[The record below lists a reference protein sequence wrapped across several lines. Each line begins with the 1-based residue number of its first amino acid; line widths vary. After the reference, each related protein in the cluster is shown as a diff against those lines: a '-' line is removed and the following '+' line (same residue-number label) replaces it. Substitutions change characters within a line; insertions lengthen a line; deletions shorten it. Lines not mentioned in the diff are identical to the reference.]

1 VRSPRRAAE
10 RPAADR
16 EQVVSAHGGAART
29 AHDFGRVSIHSAA
42 ASRPERAINRPAD
55 EYEREA
61 DRIAAEVTW
70 PADRPPWRTGTGR
83 GPGLPLTRVGPSE
96 PGRAA
101 VPSTVGEVLRSPG
114 QPLDAETRA
123 ILEPRFG
130 HDFSRVRV
138 HADAAAAHSARD
150 MNARA
155 YTVGSHIAFGAGHF
169 APRTPRGQRLL
180 AHELT
185 HVVQQTGS
193 SPTGP
198 AGLDHRIQR
207 APAGEEKGDPAEGA
221 ASVGERVV
229 DVVLGTEDG
238 VLAIQTYTATYLY
251 ELDQWNIPEGTYQAS
266 VTVRGRDV
274 VFDFGEKYTGRLFH
288 FTYRI
293 NKGQE
298 NPATLLKGQK
308 SVVVDVRPT
317 VPVDPS
323 AKPIRC
329 LLPMDNQIVIP
340 QTTASTPLFKPITKK
355 SKWFIGKVPLGF
367 LGWIDVNAEAGL
379 SLAGLLSYG
388 WGPGVLRDIC
398 LFQVVDRDH
407 LGGTARFHFGA
418 ALSPSLNAKG
428 SLKAVASYV
437 GVVDLISVM
446 GHLDASAVGRLS
458 GALDGRIDLWY
469 DRTKNSWEFEF
480 EALLSG
486 AASLKL
492 DATASAAIEML
503 YKEIWSKKWQLLDA
517 DYHIGWTGGVR
528 IGTDVRPHI
537 QFGNIGVLSE
547 EPKGTQPSGPTLPTA
562 TAPDPLA
569 TEAKVDDEPMLAKAI
584 NKNTGPPAVVPGGL
598 TPDDA
603 LPIIWYKPL
612 NIYPKDIA
620 IPRAIRPERLDRDD
634 GPTVVEYGASRRRT
648 GREYIGVGRDDK
660 TGQTNWPLPVA
671 SAKSPGKTFQYVEKT
686 AGDTVKDRLRNT
698 FNDELLAAGHTL
710 AGDGYDLD
718 HVHEKQFGGQ
728 DATANLWPAES
739 SANRRAGGLHDT
751 QLNAYRQTI
760 GNIAGRWF
768 EIVEVRNP

>member
-1 VRSPRRAAE
+1 VDFARISVFGRTAGSRLQASGGEGSDDHDEQEADAVAE
-10 RPAADR
+10 RVVTARDPAPGSFDR
-16 EQVVSAHGGAART
+16 I
-29 AHDFGRVSIHSAA
+29 SIHSAA
-42 ASRPERAINRPAD
+42 
-55 EYEREA
+55 
-61 DRIAAEVTW
+61 
-70 PADRPPWRTGTGR
+70 
-83 GPGLPLTRVGPSE
+83 GPGGALSRSADGSE
-96 PGRAA
+96 RDE

-123 ILEPRFG
+123 LLEPRFG

-138 HADAAAAHSARD
+138 HADAAAADSARD
-150 MNARA
+150 VHARA
-155 YTVGSHIAFGAGHF
+155 YTVGSHIAFGAGQF
-169 APRTPRGQRLL
+169 APRTPPGQRLL

-185 HVVQQTGS
+185 HVVQQIGS

-198 AGLDHRIQR
+198 AGLGHRIQR
-207 APAGEEKGDPAEGA
+207 APADEEKGDPAEGA
-221 ASVGERVV
+221 ASVGDRVV
-229 DVVLGTEDG
+229 DIVLGTEDG
-238 VLAIQTYTATYLY
+238 VLAIETHTATYLY
-251 ELDQWNIPEGTYQAS
+251 ELDQWDIPEGSYRAS

-274 VFDFGEKYTGRLFH
+274 VFDFGEKFAGQLFH

-317 VPVDPS
+317 VPVDPW

-329 LLPMDNQIVIP
+329 LLPLDNQIVIP
-340 QTTASTPLFKPITKK
+340 QARASTPLFKPVTKK
-355 SKWFIGKVPLGF
+355 STWFIGKVPLGF
-367 LGWIDVNAEAGL
+367 LGWVDVNAEAGL

-398 LFQVVDRDH
+398 LFQIIDRDH
-407 LGGTARFHFGA
+407 LGGTARFHFDA
-418 ALSPSLNAKG
+418 ALSPSLSAKG

-437 GVVDLISVM
+437 SVVDLISVT
-446 GHLDASAVGRLS
+446 GHLNASAVGRLS
-458 GALDGRIDLWY
+458 GAIDGRIDLRY
-469 DRTKNSWEFEF
+469 DRAKNSWEFDL

-503 YKEIWSKKWQLLDA
+503 YKEIWSKEWELLHA

-528 IGTDVRPHI
+528 IGTDARPHI
-537 QFGNIGVLSE
+537 QFGTIGVLNE
-547 EPKGTQPSGPTLPTA
+547 ESKDDQPSGPALPTA

-569 TEAKVDDEPMLAKAI
+569 TEAAVDEEPMLANAI
-584 NKNTGPPAVVPGGL
+584 NTNTGAPAVVPGGL

-612 NIYPKDIA
+612 NIYPREIA

-634 GPTVVEYGASRRRT
+634 GPTLVEYGAARGRT
-648 GREYIGVGRDDK
+648 AREYVGVGEDDK

-671 SAKSPGKTFQYVEKT
+671 TAKRRGKTFQYVEKT
-686 AGDTVKDRLRNT
+686 TGDTVKDRLRNT
-698 FNDELLAAGHTL
+698 FNDDLLPDGHTL

-751 QLNAYRQTI
+751 QLDAYRQTI

-768 EIVEVRNP
+768 EIVGVRSP